1 MLNAQEHAAQKI
13 AEYLSAYLDLD
24 IVSNN
29 LFNGTITVG
38 LKLEHTT
45 DNVYIISY
53 NNHNGAYIDNKC
65 YQMLPHRL
73 SIRTEEYSAT
83 LSTKDLLTEYS
94 NNNMFALETVHDLST
109 VKPLL
114 EAVPIEVLCSF
125 FEIKL

>member
-13 AEYLSAYLDLD
+13 AEYLSSYLNLE

-29 LFNGTITVG
+29 LFNCAITVG
-38 LKLEHTT
+38 KKYEHST
-45 DNVYIISY
+45 DNIYIISY
-53 NNHNGAYIDNKC
+53 NNYNGNYIDHKH

-73 SIRTEEYSAT
+73 SIRAPNNSCT
-83 LSTKDLLTEYS
+83 LSTKELFDEFK

-114 EAVPIEVLCSF
+114 EAVPIEVLCTF

>member
-1 MLNAQEHAAQKI
+1 MLNSQEHAAQKI
-13 AEYLSAYLDLD
+13 AEYLSAYLDLE

-29 LFNGTITVG
+29 LFNCTIAIG
-38 LKLEHTT
+38 EKLEHTSHAIY
-45 DNVYIISY
+45 VISY
-53 NNHNGAYIDNKC
+53 NNHNGSYIDNKY

-73 SIRTEEYSAT
+73 SIRTQDYSAT

-114 EAVPIEVLCSF
+114 EAVPIEVLCTF